1 MPSERCDRCVC
12 RNESRNLM
20 NIALISDDRDLKLL
34 CMEAL
39 AEARRSTWA
48 LRTVTSQLGGL
59 ESDFYI
65 WDVDWR
71 RSLPA
76 GRPDLSP
83 ARQLFLVDRN
93 DLSRFRRSGRGAGAN
108 VLIKPV
114 TRGLLAVFLDVAFAS
129 CQGNDLNVSPDS
141 VVDYYLHTSL
151 KLQERDQDRSR
162 FLASIAH
169 DLRVPSTALLGY
181 CGLLLD
187 QRQGILDQNQRAIL
201 EHMLNSAIR
210 LSHMASAIFQLSM
223 EGHCALNVNFH
234 IGEICRCVDQALH
247 EIALLT
253 SDKRISFVTDVAVS
267 ESDLYFDE
275 ELIERVLVNI
285 LENACRFTPCCGTI
299 DIRGYPY
306 FWERRRGNASLP
318 VLTERRSAVANGPNS
333 YRVDIRNSGTAIP
346 PDTLEHLFEQY
357 TTLESTSEYSGSGL
371 GLAICRTIISQHFG
385 RIWAENTGQG
395 PRFSFVL
402 PKNSPQPSP
411 RTGAEPGSLNC
422 ATSSIGSNAAI

>member
-1 MPSERCDRCVC
+1 
-12 RNESRNLM
+12 M

-48 LRTVTSQLGGL
+48 LQTVTSQLGGL
-59 ESDFYI
+59 KSDFYI

-71 RSLPA
+71 KSLPE
-76 GRPDLSP
+76 RPDLNP
-83 ARQLFLVDRN
+83 ARQLFLVDRD

-129 CQGNDLNVSPDS
+129 CQGNDLNVSADS
-141 VVDYYLHTSL
+141 VADYYLHTSL

-162 FLASIAH
+162 FLANIAH
-169 DLRVPSTALLGY
+169 DLRVPITALLGY

-187 QRQGILDQNQRAIL
+187 EKKGLDRDQRTILQ
-201 EHMLNSAIR
+201 HMQNSAIR
-210 LSHMASAIFQLSM
+210 LSHMASAIFQLSV
-223 EGHCALNVNFH
+223 EGHCAFNVNFH
-234 IGEICRCVDQALH
+234 TEEIRRCVDQALH
-247 EIALLT
+247 EVALLMI
-253 SDKRISFVTDVAVS
+253 DKQIRFVTQVAAS
-267 ESDLYFDE
+267 ESDLYFDK

-285 LENACRFTPCCGTI
+285 LENSCRFTPCRGTI
-299 DIRGYPY
+299 DIRGYSY
-306 FWERRRGNASLP
+306 FWERRRANASLP
-318 VLTERRSAVANGPNS
+318 VLTERRFAVANIPNS

-357 TTLESTSEYSGSGL
+357 TTLESTREYSGTGL

-402 PKNSPQPSP
+402 PKNKNSPGSPQPFP
-411 RTGAEPGSLNC
+411 RTEAEQGSLNC
-422 ATSSIGSNAAI
+422 ATS